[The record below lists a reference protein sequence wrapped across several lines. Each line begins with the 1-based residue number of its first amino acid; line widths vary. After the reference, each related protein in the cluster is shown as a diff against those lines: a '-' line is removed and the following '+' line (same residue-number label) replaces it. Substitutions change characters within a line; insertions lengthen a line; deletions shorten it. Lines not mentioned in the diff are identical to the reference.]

1 MLRCCSEKT
10 VSVLV
15 PHSYADFLIFVLD
28 AVLFHLMAAARY
40 ALNGKGVIIILLILL
55 TTYLMYTDLAGCN
68 VVRLPR
74 PAISPSVSRTVAAAK
89 FAIMSMSTKD
99 TSYDYYT
106 ISNKWS
112 MQLVPESWVFHLV
125 G

>member
-40 ALNGKGVIIILLILL
+40 ALSGKGVVILLLILL
-55 TTYLMYTDLAGCN
+55 TYLIYTDLATCN